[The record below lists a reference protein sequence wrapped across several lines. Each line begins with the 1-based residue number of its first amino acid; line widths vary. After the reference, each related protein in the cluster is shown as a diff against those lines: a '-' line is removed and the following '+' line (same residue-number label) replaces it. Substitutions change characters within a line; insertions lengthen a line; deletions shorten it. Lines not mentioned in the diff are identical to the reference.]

1 VTTSPP
7 PVIFTASDV
16 ALFGEASH
24 DVNPL
29 HTSPEYAR
37 RTHFGVPV
45 VHGILAMLACAG
57 RAGPRPRDLRVARI
71 DVEFKN
77 PVFTE
82 VPYEVRVE
90 ERGDRSVLR
99 LGDGRRPLLKA
110 TIAFEKGPS
119 WDVVAGS
126 AAARSSAR
134 KATLEELVPGWAC
147 RGQYGAEPSALRAL
161 QQRLGLGGQVG
172 GPLETTLVL
181 ALSFL
186 VGMEAPGEAALFARA
201 SISFRPVDLPPAGLR
216 SLTYDLAVTE
226 QDRRFG
232 RIQAGVSFALDG
244 TPIADAALDSFVRG
258 PPVELD
264 PARLRSLAP
273 PSTRLAGKTALV
285 VGGSRGLGAAIA
297 LCLADHGCRVV
308 LNFAKSRASAERVAS
323 SAPAGAIELLE
334 ADASD
339 GAKFAD
345 ALRAVPAHEDI
356 DVLVCSASPPL
367 AALAIDGA
375 SAARLVDFVARSVTM
390 VAAPLASSIETLRRR
405 RGCLVL
411 ASTTAV
417 TAPPRDWPHYVTAK
431 AAVEGLAGAAIA
443 AAPGLRA
450 LVVRPPL
457 LRTDFVSRLGES
469 ADAMEPELVA
479 ANVVRALF
487 DPWEGLRV
495 LDRFDP

>member
-1 VTTSPP
+1 V
-7 PVIFTASDV
+7 VFTASDV
-16 ALFGEASH
+16 ALFAEASH

-45 VHGILAMLACAG
+45 VHGILAALACAG
-57 RAGPRPRDLRVARI
+57 RAGPRPPDLRVARV

-77 PVFTE
+77 PVFTD
-82 VPYEVRVE
+82 VPYEIRVE

-99 LGDGRRPLLKA
+99 LGDGRRLLLKA

-126 AAARSSAR
+126 GAARSIAR

-147 RGQYGAEPSALRAL
+147 RGHYGAVPSALRTL
-161 QQRLGLGGQVG
+161 EQRLGLRGQLG
-172 GPLETTLVL
+172 GPLETTLLL

-186 VGMEAPGEAALFARA
+186 VGMEAPGEAALFSRA
-201 SISFRPVDLPPAGLR
+201 SISFRPVDRPPAGLR
-216 SLTYDLAVTE
+216 SLTYELAVTE
-226 QDRRFG
+226 QDPRFG
-232 RIQAGVSFALDG
+232 RIEMGVSFALDG
-244 TPIADAALDSFVRG
+244 TPIADAVLDAFVRS

-264 PARLRSLAP
+264 PSRLRSLAP

-297 LCLADHGCRVV
+297 LCLADQGCRVL
-308 LNFAKSRASAERVAS
+308 LNFAKSRRSAERVAS
-323 SAPAGAIELLE
+323 SGPAGAIELIE
-334 ADASD
+334 ADAGD
-339 GAKFAD
+339 GAKLD
-345 ALRAVPAHEDI
+345 GALRAVLARDGI
-356 DVLVCSASPPL
+356 DVLVCSASPAL
-367 AALAIDGA
+367 TALAIDEA
-375 SAARLVDFVARSVTM
+375 SAARLVDFVARSVAM
-390 VAAPLASSIETLRRR
+390 VAAPLAASIETLRSR

-417 TAPPRDWPHYVTAK
+417 TAPPREWPHYVTAK
-431 AAVEGLAGAAIA
+431 AAVEGLAAAAIA

-487 DPWEGLRV
+487 EPWEGLRL